1 MKEKFP
7 RLFMV
12 IGLHCKCPDIVSK
25 VKTYFD
31 STIIKD
37 IKQLVLN
44 FSIINTS
51 IWEIWNNG
59 GL

>member
-12 IGLHCKCPDIVSK
+12 IGSHCKCPDIVSK

-51 IWEIWNNG
+51 I
-59 GL
+59 